1 MTTTDSTTLC
11 LLETNFPQCIAMQ
24 EQRRCRRIALL
35 ALLALRNT
43 NSFQTSHD
51 FRLWPAAHMVDN
63 A

>member
-11 LLETNFPQCIAMQ
+11 LLETNFPQCIA
-24 EQRRCRRIALL
+24 LL
-35 ALLALRNT
+35 APLALHNS
-43 NSFQTSHD
+43 NSFQTYHD